1 MRDITIAVLVGFS
14 CSVFAGLFDSYYSSG
29 QMDHKQ
35 YEFKVSQ
42 GDILR
47 TPVWASDADFPPL
60 SARKAQEIARQQMQ
74 ELRGGA
80 KPQWELRET
89 TITDMGDG
97 MHFVYVIEFE
107 PPPDGLGCIGSE
119 FMRLLVLMDG
129 TVAKFTV
136 KPLSP

>member
-1 MRDITIAVLVGFS
+1 MRAITIAMLIGFR

-35 YEFKVSQ
+35 YEFKISQ

-60 SARKAQEIARQQMQ
+60 STRKAQEIARQQMQ

-80 KPQWELRET
+80 KPHWELRET
-89 TITDMGDG
+89 TIADMGDG

-107 PPPDGLGCIGSE
+107 PPPDGQGCIGCD

-129 TVAKFTV
+129 TVAKASV